1 MIFNDTILKNIKWE
15 NKMKNSEKRV
25 SDRRS
30 NDRRLK
36 TKEINFSCRRK
47 NDRRS
52 LNERRNI

>member
-1 MIFNDTILKNIKWE
+1 
-15 NKMKNSEKRV
+15 MKNSEKRV
-25 SDRRS
+25 SDRRNS
-30 NDRRLK
+30 DRRLK

>member
-25 SDRRS
+25 SDRRN

-36 TKEINFSCRRK
+36 IKEISFNCRRK
-47 NDRRS
+47 NDRRY
-52 LNERRNI
+52 LNDRRNI

>member
-1 MIFNDTILKNIKWE
+1 
-15 NKMKNSEKRV
+15 MKNSEKRV
-25 SDRRS
+25 SDRRN

>member
-1 MIFNDTILKNIKWE
+1 MIFDDTILKNIKWE

-25 SDRRS
+25 SDRRN

-36 TKEINFSCRRK
+36 TKEINFNCRRK